1 MGEVYIVVGEQGCR
15 LANESQAIA
24 IIVDALRASATLAS
38 LFERGVSEVWV
49 VAEVEHAW
57 QLKREMPDAL
67 LVGERN
73 SVKVDGFDFSNSPT
87 EICRAENLLGRRA
100 IFTSTTGARRILACQ
115 GASAILVG
123 STVNATAVAKVA
135 RELAV
140 ARNCPV
146 VIVASGVYGHGEEW
160 ALEDVAAAWTIA
172 EKIGFTIAEAPARP
186 QGRLDDIFTSS
197 LHGQELLALG
207 LDADI
212 QWCAQV
218 DTVSA
223 VPKVEGFSQF
233 AAILR
238 AHSASP

>member
-1 MGEVYIVVGEQGCR
+1 MAEVYIATGERGCQ
-15 LANESQAIA
+15 LANELRAVA

-87 EICRAENLLGRRA
+87 EICRAESLLGRRA

-135 RELAV
+135 KELAV

-146 VIVASGVYGHGEEW
+146 VIIASGVYGHGEEW

-172 EKIGFTIAEAPARP
+172 EKIGFTVIEAPARP

-197 LHGQELLALG
+197 LHGQELLTLG

-212 QWCAQV
+212 HWCAQV
-218 DTVSA
+218 DVVSA
-223 VPKVEGFSQF
+223 TPQVYKFSQD

-238 AHSASP
+238 AHSTSP